1 MALCGRSYAQQVRCS
16 GDGAKLIRTR
26 NCPATFLSFQKLS
39 IVRIIVK
46 ACDCGHIADLSDVS
60 CADGLRIR
68 VWATLA
74 IHISAKLIHILPT
87 K

>member
-1 MALCGRSYAQQVRCS
+1 MAFCGRSYAQQVRCS

-26 NCPATFLSFQKLS
+26 NCPAIFQKLP
-39 IVRIIVK
+39 IVQIIVK

-68 VWATLA
+68 VWATLV